1 MSFVHGRDTFISL
14 DGDDLSPYTN
24 TSSWEDTSDK
34 HDVTC
39 YGANRKAY
47 NPGLGDGKLS
57 FGGVYDN
64 TAAGPKAII
73 EAIKAGHDAG
83 TITSVTLIR
92 RPEGTGSGRP
102 QESVA
107 VMVEK
112 YTESNPVADMVTWS
126 CDLQMSGDITRTT
139 Q

>member
-1 MSFVHGRDTFISL
+1 MSFVHGKDTFISL
-14 DGDDLSPYTN
+14 DGNNLSTFTN
-24 TSSWEDTSDK
+24 TSSWEDGADK

-39 YGANRKAY
+39 YGADRKAY
-47 NPGLGDGKLS
+47 SYGLGDGKLS

-64 TAAGPKAII
+64 TASGPKAII
-73 EAIKAGHDAG
+73 EPIKDAEAL
-83 TITSVTLIR
+83 VPLIR
-92 RPEGTGSGRP
+92 RPEGTGSGLP
-102 QESVA
+102 QESVS
-107 VMVEK
+107 VLVEK